1 MSDKPVSAKLRAAI
15 WAARI
20 IAGSVFILSGI
31 TKAIDIW
38 GFVFKINDYLAV
50 WQMPQPHALVLIAAS
65 AISIAEFILG
75 MAMATGSY
83 KRWAPWLLTAIM
95 AVMLPLTAYI
105 AIADPVADCGCFGD
119 FLILSNTATLLKNIA
134 ITALLVWLLIYNR
147 RIPGLYHPLSQ
158 WLQTAIAV
166 AYILAVAAIG
176 YHIQPLVD
184 FRPYPEGTN
193 LALAVSEAQNSGND
207 ADNLVFIYEKDGE
220 KREFTTDTL
229 PDSTWTFVD
238 RIEKQPK
245 SASAT
250 PITLFDSDGD
260 DVTAEA
266 ITGRGTQLLLLIPDM
281 AHTDIAA
288 TDIIADLGNYVTQ
301 PPVNGSFA
309 AILPSDEPDAAET
322 WTDLA
327 MAEYPVYT
335 ADDTEIKQLARGTMS
350 LVLLVDGTIQWKR
363 SVSSI
368 SPDLMESPDT
378 DVLQQLDP
386 QSRLT
391 FMLLTAIFILAE
403 LLLLAFDKSS
413 ITIHH
418 FIVRKNK
425 KNA

>member
-1 MSDKPVSAKLRAAI
+1 MPDKQVSSKLKAAI
-15 WAARI
+15 WTARV

-50 WQMPQPHALVLIAAS
+50 WHIPQPHALVLITAS

-83 KRWAPWLLTAIM
+83 KRTAPWMLMAVM

-105 AIADPVADCGCFGD
+105 AIANPVADCGCFGD
-119 FLILSNTATLLKNIA
+119 FLIISNTATLLKNIA
-134 ITALLVWLLIYNR
+134 ITALLAWLLVYNR
-147 RIPGLYHPLSQ
+147 RISGLYHPLSQ

-166 AYILAVAAIG
+166 AYIIATAAFG

-184 FRPYPEGTN
+184 FRPFPEGTN
-193 LALAVSEAQNSGND
+193 LAKEIAEAQNND
-207 ADNLVFIYEKDGE
+207 NADNLVFIYEKEGE
-220 KREFTTDTL
+220 SRQFGTDNL

-238 RIEKQPK
+238 RIEKQPRP
-245 SASAT
+245 ASGT

-260 DVTAEA
+260 EVTSEA
-266 ITGRGTQLLLLIPDM
+266 VTGHGTQMLLLIPDM
-281 AHTDIAA
+281 AHIDIAA
-288 TDIIADLGNYVTQ
+288 TDLVADLCNYVTK

-309 AILPSDEPDAAET
+309 AILPADAPDASET

-350 LVLLVDGTIQWKR
+350 LVLLADGTIQWKR

-368 SPDLMESPDT
+368 SPDLMENQDT
-378 DVLQQLDP
+378 DILQQLDP

-391 FMLLTAIFILAE
+391 FILLTSFFILAE
-403 LLLLAFDKSS
+403 LLLLALDKSS

-425 KNA
+425 KNT